1 MTTKFAAGALKG
13 TYDAVIGMSF
23 SIKVDGGREIAA
35 IKEISGLKLEVDV
48 VELKQQTSKGSYINT
63 KIMGRPKSG
72 TITLTR
78 VMTEDDCFE
87 KWMNDSYSETPGVK
101 VPRADA
107 VITVYDVQMKPIKK
121 FTVMDAQPSS
131 LEITQMQAGGTAALE
146 EKLTLQHVGIKVEKG

>member
-1 MTTKFAAGALKG
+1 MTTKFSAGAPKG
-13 TYDAVIGMSF
+13 TFDAVIGMSF

-35 IKEISGLKLEVDV
+35 IKEVSGLKLEVDV
-48 VELKQQTSKGSYINT
+48 IELKQQNAAGHYVNT
-63 KIMGRPKSG
+63 KILGRPKSG

-87 KWMNDSYSETPGVK
+87 KWMQDSYDQVPSRM

-107 VITVYDVQMKPIKK
+107 VITVYDVMMKPVKK
-121 FTVMDAQPSS
+121 FTVQDAQPSS

-146 EKLTLQHVGIKVEKG
+146 EKLTLHHVGIKVEKG